1 MLFDL
6 FLIVTGI
13 ALLFYGGDFLVTGSI
28 RVAKQFKLS
37 PFVIGATIVG
47 FGTSAP
53 ELSVSV
59 FASFKGSPE
68 VAMGNALGSNIANIC
83 LVLGLTALIKPI
95 PINLELIRKESP
107 KFLISAFLIL
117 FFAWNRS
124 LSRLE
129 GTILLFLLGLF
140 IWQTFSNN
148 SSEEAEIDE
157 ESGLFADKG
166 LPAQFG
172 LILGGLILLVLGADW
187 LVEGS
192 VNIARLL
199 GLSEWLIGIS
209 IVAVGTSL
217 PEIVSSA
224 IASSRGHGDLSI
236 GNVYGSNIFNIHMVL
251 GIASII
257 HPLKIQERIEPD
269 LIIATGLTCM
279 LAIMLRFNSK
289 LSKTSGFFLLVC
301 YFSYISVKSL
311 NLI

>member
-1 MLFDL
+1 MLFDI
-6 FLIVTGI
+6 FLITTGI
-13 ALLFYGGDFLVTGSI
+13 VLLYYGGDFLVTGSI

-53 ELSVSV
+53 ELSVSI
-59 FASFKGSPE
+59 FASLKGSPE
-68 VAMGNALGSNIANIC
+68 VALGNALGSNIANIC
-83 LVLGLTALIKPI
+83 LVLGITALIKPI
-95 PINLELIRKESP
+95 PINLELINKETP
-107 KFLISAFLIL
+107 KFLFSAFLIL
-117 FFAWNRS
+117 AFAWDRS

-129 GTILLFLLGLF
+129 GIILIFLLGVF
-140 IWQTFSNN
+140 MWQTFSNN
-148 SSEEAEIDE
+148 ISEESETEEEI
-157 ESGLFADKG
+157 GLFADKG

-172 LILGGLILLVLGADW
+172 LILGGLILLVSGADW

-209 IVAVGTSL
+209 IVAIGTSL

-251 GIASII
+251 GFASVI
-257 HPLKIQERIEPD
+257 HPLNIQERIEPD

-279 LAIMLRFNSK
+279 LVILFKFNTK
-289 LSKTSGFFLLVC
+289 LSKANGFFLLAC
-301 YFSYISVKSL
+301 YFSYISVKAL
-311 NLI
+311 KLI